1 MSHPDIEAARKA
13 LRELTDAPKPVS
25 RSVFN
30 AWDATRQS
38 LFCRAG
44 GTITNDPV
52 PQRRG
57 SVPQAVV
64 PMTRAD
70 FLKAD
75 LAARARSI
83 R

>member
-1 MSHPDIEAARKA
+1 MSHADLQAARKA
-13 LRELTDAPKPVS
+13 LRELTDAPRPVS
-25 RSVFN
+25 RSIFN
-30 AWDATRQS
+30 SWDAIRQS

-44 GTITNDPV
+44 GTITNDPK

-57 SVPQAVV
+57 SVPVAVHQ
-64 PMTRAD
+64 MTRAD

-75 LAARARSI
+75 AADRVRST

>member
-1 MSHPDIEAARKA
+1 MSHSDIEAARKA
-13 LRELTDAPKPVS
+13 LRELTDAPRPVS

-30 AWDATRQS
+30 GWDSVRQS

-44 GTITNDPV
+44 GKITNDPA
-52 PQRRG
+52 PPRRG

-75 LAARARSI
+75 LADRARSI